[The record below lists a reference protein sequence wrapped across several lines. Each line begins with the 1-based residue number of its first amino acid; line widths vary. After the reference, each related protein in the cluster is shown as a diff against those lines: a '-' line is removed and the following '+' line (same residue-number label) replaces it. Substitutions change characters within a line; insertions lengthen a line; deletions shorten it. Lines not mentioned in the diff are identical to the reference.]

1 VYLSSADFAGIRL
14 GEQRP
19 LNPDAAVGNAFAVRL
34 GFTDQR
40 RPRPPAR
47 NCLVAASDW
56 AAAGSRPAGFLAY
69 VQSVRRVLLRHPK
82 LLFQFL
88 DQPLESLLG
97 NRVGGFRGHALGLIE
112 SPFKFF
118 SVALFS
124 HGDTLLHHIR
134 RSGGLMVHFMASVS
148 A

>member
-1 VYLSSADFAGIRL
+1 LVIA
-14 GEQRP
+14 
-19 LNPDAAVGNAFAVRL
+19 
-34 GFTDQR
+34 
-40 RPRPPAR
+40 RPP
-47 NCLVAASDW
+47 VHY
-56 AAAGSRPAGFLAY
+56 PAGFLAY
-69 VQSVRRVLLRHPK
+69 VQSVRRLVLLRHPK

-88 DQPLESLLG
+88 DQLLESLFG
-97 NRVGGFRGHALGLIE
+97 NCVGGLRGHAFGLLKP
-112 SPFKFF
+112 PFKFF